1 MSENH
6 HNRLN
11 EALRQIS
18 GDQADPAAPGSIR
31 DQLAGAFDDT
41 ELLFLD
47 GDGFD
52 GAIVGVA
59 KRCGE
64 PMIVVYDRGR
74 LLDALMAMGM
84 DDDEAREY
92 LSVNIEEAHVGPD
105 TPAVLTP
112 LEYLGIEAAPG
123 APGDTDAERAAWLA
137 DKIGALGD
145 YGKEAAAMLRRW
157 PVTPAADED
166 REAVLACLGDDA
178 ARIRELAGDDPSLTG
193 GANPVSEEW
202 ADTMDAAARL
212 IEGRPFSCEYCGGND
227 ERPQGHCTD
236 CTRPR

>member
-123 APGDTDAERAAWLA
+123 APGATDAERAAWLA
-137 DKIGALGD
+137 DKIAAGND
-145 YGKEAAAMLRRW
+145 YAKEAAVMLNRW
-157 PVTPAADED
+157 PA
-166 REAVLACLGDDA
+166 RAVRDVSVAVMT
-178 ARIRELAGDDPSLTG
+178 ETG
-193 GANPVSEEW
+193 GRKTYYVSINREGASITPHAYPEEW
-202 ADTMDAAARL
+202 KAEYEVRAYADFFGVRGLDAKGVELPHGDAIL
-212 IEGRPFSCEYCGGND
+212 
-227 ERPQGHCTD
+227 ERA
-236 CTRPR
+236 PR

>member
-1 MSENH
+1 MPEPTNH
-6 HNRLN
+6 HNALN
-11 EALRQIS
+11 AALRQIS
-18 GDQADPAAPGSIR
+18 GDQVEPAAPGSIR

-52 GAIVGVA
+52 SAIVGVA

-92 LSVNIEEAHVGPD
+92 LSVNIEESHVGPE

-112 LEYLGIEAAPG
+112 LEYLGIGGPHVYAQCDRRHDGDACEDPDCHRRRRPMFANGVAQGKWDSLQAEGYRMQRIEFARHQGGTEKLGSIDPWGKVRWHGTG
-123 APGDTDAERAAWLA
+123 APGDTDAQRAAWLA
-137 DKIGALGD
+137 DKIGAMGD
-145 YGKEAAAMLRRW
+145 YAQEAAAMLRRW
-157 PVTPAADED
+157 PGSAT
-166 REAVLACLGDDA
+166 
-178 ARIRELAGDDPSLTG
+178 
-193 GANPVSEEW
+193 
-202 ADTMDAAARL
+202 
-212 IEGRPFSCEYCGGND
+212 
-227 ERPQGHCTD
+227 
-236 CTRPR
+236 